1 MEKTTYML
9 NNIDDIKHASLID
22 KLIAVLLAMSPI
34 LQHYKGIFGNAGVT
48 VLIICFPFLV
58 GKILMIGKL
67 YAESIF
73 FVMPLILFDIY
84 KSIDH
89 GFSVSSLARSVLTM
103 VVYIA
108 ISNDYVNRKY
118 FLKVCL
124 FISEMASVLIICQ
137 YICFYILGFHL
148 KLVPVNLLLPESSQ
162 WIGCVTTGLV
172 SITGSSNGY
181 YRPSAFF
188 LEPSH
193 FFLFVFPQLLLIL
206 LSEGY
211 SKKKM
216 HKALL
221 LTIGLLFSTS
231 GMAIAVVVAAWTF
244 YLLFYSKHSDK
255 FIIQK
260 LLSVKSIILLIVGVF
275 ALVVLY
281 IKVPFVQ
288 STVNRIVIGDKY
300 GNTAISGRTLQ
311 ANQLLDQ
318 MHGGQLL
325 FGVTKDISNIEF
337 NLSGY
342 AATMYRYGL
351 IGVILSYVVYVRGV
365 IQLKRHFRIV
375 SMVILVISF
384 FTAHTHGTYHLIYY
398 VLIIIEGFNVQKK
411 EFSINK
417 VKSSSKTI

>member
-1 MEKTTYML
+1 M
-9 NNIDDIKHASLID
+9 
-22 KLIAVLLAMSPI
+22 
-34 LQHYKGIFGNAGVT
+34 
-48 VLIICFPFLV
+48 
-58 GKILMIGKL
+58 
-67 YAESIF
+67 
-73 FVMPLILFDIY
+73 
-84 KSIDH
+84 
-89 GFSVSSLARSVLTM
+89 
-103 VVYIA
+103 
-108 ISNDYVNRKY
+108 
-118 FLKVCL
+118 
-124 FISEMASVLIICQ
+124 
-137 YICFYILGFHL
+137 
-148 KLVPVNLLLPESSQ
+148 
-162 WIGCVTTGLV
+162 
-172 SITGSSNGY
+172 
-181 YRPSAFF
+181 
-188 LEPSH
+188 
-193 FFLFVFPQLLLIL
+193 
-206 LSEGY
+206 
-211 SKKKM
+211 
-216 HKALL
+216 
-221 LTIGLLFSTS
+221 
-231 GMAIAVVVAAWTF
+231 
-244 YLLFYSKHSDK
+244 
-255 FIIQK
+255 
-260 LLSVKSIILLIVGVF
+260 LSVKSIILLIVGVF

-411 EFSINK
+411 GFSINK
-417 VKSSSKTI
+417 VKNSSKTI